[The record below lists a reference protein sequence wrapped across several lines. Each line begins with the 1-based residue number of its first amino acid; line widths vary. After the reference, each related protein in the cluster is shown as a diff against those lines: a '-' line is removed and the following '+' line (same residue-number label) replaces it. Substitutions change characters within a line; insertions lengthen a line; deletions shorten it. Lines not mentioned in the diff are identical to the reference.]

1 MDIANSLD
9 LAALTA
15 PIAGEYPGGVPIPYE
30 VKDQLDQMRKELDPE
45 SFSADDP
52 LRPTEF
58 KKADWTGIIKL
69 GSKTL
74 SQTSKDLQVAGRMV
88 EALTRVDGFKGLG
101 DGLELLVS
109 LVENAWDR
117 LVPIIED
124 PSDLDIR
131 SAPFEWLSDPDRG
144 ARFPSTVASI
154 PLLDATKDFPE
165 MGLAQLKQNQAG
177 GAAAMDQI
185 LAGTPLDKLQE
196 RFALVT
202 RAKDCLIELV
212 NKLGE
217 KLKDLAPSMGQ
228 LRAIL
233 DQCHI
238 LLGQVIA
245 KKSPPAEMQT
255 QEGQADGAAGSGGGS
270 AGGSPT
276 LSRDRAYQM
285 MAQSADILAAIE
297 PHSPVP
303 YLVRR
308 AVQLGRLPFPE
319 LIQAFVREQNVIEGM
334 FRELGIQGQTNQN
347 Q

>member
-9 LAALTA
+9 LASLTA
-15 PIAGEYPGGVPIPYE
+15 PIPGDYPGGVSIPYD
-30 VKDQLDQMRKELDPE
+30 VKDQLDQMRKEVDPD
-45 SFSADDP
+45 SFAADDP

-58 KKADWTGIIKL
+58 KKADWAGIVKI

-74 SQTSKDLQVAGRMV
+74 SQTSKDLQIAARMV
-88 EALTRVDGFKGLG
+88 EALTRLDGFKGLG
-101 DGLELLVS
+101 DGLELLVA
-109 LVENAWDR
+109 LVDTSWDR
-117 LVPIIED
+117 LVPVIED

-131 SAPFEWLSDPDRG
+131 SAPFDWLDDPDRG
-144 ARFPSTVASI
+144 ARFPSTVATI
-154 PLLDATKDFPE
+154 PLLDATKDSTS
-165 MGLAQLKQNQAG
+165 MGLAQLKQNQSGGTAG
-177 GAAAMDQI
+177 MDQI
-185 LAGTPLDKLQE
+185 LAGNPLDKLQE

-202 RAKDCLIELV
+202 RAKESLNTLV

-238 LLGQVIA
+238 LLGQMIA
-245 KKSPPAEMQT
+245 KKKPTAETRVDEAQN
-255 QEGQADGAAGSGGGS
+255 GAAGPAEG
-270 AGGSPT
+270 AGDGSPT
-276 LSRDRAYQM
+276 LTRDRAYQM
-285 MAQSADILAAIE
+285 MAQAADILAAIE

-319 LIQAFVREQNVIEGM
+319 LIQAFVREQNVLETM
-334 FRELGIQGQTNQN
+334 FRELGIDPHSAQN
-347 Q
+347 S